1 MTMLKLE
8 ASVKDYVW
16 GGRRL
21 IDEYGKKA
29 PGDSIA
35 ETWELSCYPGSESV
49 IKNGEYAGKTLSEYI
64 SGTGGKVLGKNC
76 EDPEHFPVLVKFIDA
91 KEDLS
96 IQVHPDDEYAR
107 EHGHYFG
114 KSEMWYIIDAAEGA
128 VLCHGLNKKLT
139 KKEFKQ
145 RINDGT
151 LMEVLNRVPVKRGD
165 VFFIGAGTI
174 HSIGKGIL
182 LAEVQQNSNI
192 TYRVFDYKRKD
203 SSGKERELHIKEALD
218 VAKLE
223 PEGERYQGVFSS
235 FDCAYFTVD
244 RKDTLE
250 STEDEIYVKV
260 GNDSFRHL
268 LFTRGSGRI
277 KNGEEELE
285 FSRGD
290 SIFLPASSGD
300 HLITGRFEVIIT
312 HVG

>member
-1 MTMLKLE
+1 MLKLDP
-8 ASVKDYVW
+8 SVKDYVW

-29 PGDSIA
+29 PGGTIA

-49 IKNGEYAGKTLSEYI
+49 IQNGEYAGKTLSEYMDI
-64 SGTGGKVLGKNC
+64 AGRKVWGKNC
-76 EDPEHFPVLVKFIDA
+76 AHLDHFPVLVKLIDA
-91 KEDLS
+91 KGDLS

-107 EHGHYFG
+107 LHGHNYG
-114 KSEMWYIIDAAEGA
+114 KSEMWYIIDAKEGA
-128 VLCHGLNKKLT
+128 ALCHGLNKKIT

-145 RINDGT
+145 RIKDGT
-151 LMEVLNRVPVKRGD
+151 LMEVLNRVPVKKGD

-182 LAEVQQNSNI
+182 LAEVQQSSNV

-203 SSGKERELHIKEALD
+203 KDGKERKLHIKEALD

-244 RKDTLE
+244 RKDTIDGD
-250 STEDEIYVKV
+250 SDEITVTA
-260 GNDSFRHL
+260 GEDSFRHL
-268 LFTRGSGRI
+268 LFTRGSGKIR
-277 KNGEEELE
+277 NGSEEME
-285 FSRGD
+285 FKIGD
-290 SIFLPASSGD
+290 SIFLPASSGE
-300 HLITGRFEVIIT
+300 HVITGKFEVIIT